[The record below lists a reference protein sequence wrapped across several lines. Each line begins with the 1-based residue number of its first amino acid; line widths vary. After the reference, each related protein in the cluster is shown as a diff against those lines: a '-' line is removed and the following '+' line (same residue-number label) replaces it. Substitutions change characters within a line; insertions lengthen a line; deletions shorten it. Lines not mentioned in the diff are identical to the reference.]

1 MKLLLATA
9 ICIVVPFTCSARPVK
24 RASSNGRTSEL
35 IQQRTCELNMFPSDE
50 MILNFALTLEHLE
63 NAFYAEGL
71 AKFDETAFAAAGLP
85 SFARGRIAQ
94 ISQNEATHV
103 ETLKGILGADATQP
117 CNYSLC
123 VHHFS
128 SS

>member
-1 MKLLLATA
+1 MLA
-9 ICIVVPFTCSARPVK
+9 
-24 RASSNGRTSEL
+24 
-35 IQQRTCELNMFPSDE
+35 SDE

-71 AKFDETAFAAAGLP
+71 AKFDEAAFAAAGLP

-103 ETLKGILGADATQP
+103 ETLEGILGADATQP

-123 VHHFS
+123 VHQLS